1 VDSLLRQNWTNL
13 EIIVSDDASADG
25 TRAILASYR
34 NDTRFRIFLQ
44 ETNLGAVGNFD
55 FAVRQAKGDFIA
67 FSDQDDVWLP
77 EKISTLHHA
86 IGDAWMVYSDSL
98 LVDEYGNSLGKQLS
112 GLRNMYSGRDTSGFV
127 FSNVVWGHAMM
138 INRRLL
144 EKVLP
149 IPDKVPHDIWFAAT
163 AASQTGI
170 RYVDTVLTHYRQHS
184 HTVTTTIAQKATTRP
199 KEKRYHD
206 FENQLRWIRLLHL
219 HADPSLQSFFA
230 RLEKLYAEKSKG
242 RFVWPLFFFLIKHQ
256 YQLFRFTRKSY
267 VSRVIEIRKLSRGE
281 RII

>member
-1 VDSLLRQNWTNL
+1 
-13 EIIVSDDASADG
+13 
-25 TRAILASYR
+25 
-34 NDTRFRIFLQ
+34 
-44 ETNLGAVGNFD
+44 
-55 FAVRQAKGDFIA
+55 
-67 FSDQDDVWLP
+67 
-77 EKISTLHHA
+77 
-86 IGDAWMVYSDSL
+86 
-98 LVDEYGNSLGKQLS
+98 
-112 GLRNMYSGRDTSGFV
+112 MYSGRDTSGFV

-184 HTVTTTIAQKATTRP
+184 HTVTTTIAQKTTARP

-256 YQLFRFTRKSY
+256 HQLLRFTRKSY

-281 RII
+281 RIV

>member
-1 VDSLLRQNWTNL
+1 MLRQNWTNL

-77 EKISTLHHA
+77 EKISTLYHA

-184 HTVTTTIAQKATTRP
+184 HTVTTTIAQKTTARP

>member
-1 VDSLLRQNWTNL
+1 MDSLLRQNWTNL

-77 EKISTLHHA
+77 EKISTLYHA

-184 HTVTTTIAQKATTRP
+184 HTVTTTIAQKTTARP